1 MKHCF
6 CLVCLAY
13 RLGNRHVV
21 KESKQVLDSGFHA
34 WDFGFQA
41 LDSSLCQWNLD
52 FGFQS
57 LWDSDFLS
65 CFRDSKAQDSGS
77 HNQSFPREL
86 RFPRAKISR
95 IPESKFPFIGQMP
108 LDKVLPGEYFSQGF
122 LLIFCQKSLKLGII

>member
-6 CLVCLAY
+6 CLVYLAY
-13 RLGNRHVV
+13 RPGNRHMVR
-21 KESKQVLDSGFHA
+21 ESKQVLDSGFHA
-34 WDFGFQA
+34 GDFGFQA

-77 HNQSFPREL
+77 HKQSFPREL
-86 RFPRAKISR
+86 RIPLAKISR
-95 IPESKFPFIGQMP
+95 IPESRFPFIGQIEEMEKRDTTQLAP
-108 LDKVLPGEYFSQGF
+108 
-122 LLIFCQKSLKLGII
+122 